1 MSINFACPDCSTK
14 YSLEDKLASKKVNSR
29 CGATI
34 GRAGLLLGMIILA
47 MSVFSGCSS
56 ETAEQGNKNDA
67 EQGNKNDAEQG
78 NKNEAEQGNKNEA
91 EQGNKKESEDA
102 SVTSTLKIPTL
113 HPVRGQ
119 VSYDGSPLSAARV
132 ALVSM
137 DGGASRVFAA
147 TTDGR
152 GDYKIQAHYSTGSF
166 SGAPVGRYKVL
177 VNKIAPSELS
187 EEEFDRQYQ
196 KKIEQE
202 SESGLTLGELEPSH
216 LLNPKFSNGS
226 TTPLTVEVREGENT
240 FTLDLKS
247 DGTGSA
253 K

>member
-14 YSLEDKLASKKVNSR
+14 YSFEDRSARKKMNSR

-78 NKNEAEQGNKNEA
+78 NENEAEQGNENEA
-91 EQGNKKESEDA
+91 EQGNENESEDA
-102 SVTSTLKIPTL
+102 PVASTLKIPTL

-119 VSYDGSPLSAARV
+119 VSYDGSPLSTARV
-132 ALVSM
+132 ALSPI
-137 DGGASRVFAA
+137 DAGASRVFAA
-147 TTDGR
+147 TTDER
-152 GDYKIQAHYSTGSF
+152 GNYKIQAHYSSGSF

-177 VNKIAPSELS
+177 VIKIASSELS
-187 EEEFDRQYQ
+187 DEEFERQYQ
-196 KKIEQE
+196 KAVEKLPEGEIV
-202 SESGLTLGELEPSH
+202 SEELEPSH
-216 LLNPKFSNGS
+216 LLNPKFSNLS